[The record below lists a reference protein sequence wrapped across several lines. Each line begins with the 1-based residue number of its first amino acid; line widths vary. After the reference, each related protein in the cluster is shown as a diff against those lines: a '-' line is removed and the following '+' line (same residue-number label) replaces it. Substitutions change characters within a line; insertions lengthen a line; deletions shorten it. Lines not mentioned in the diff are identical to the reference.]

1 METACYHA
9 GMLEQL
15 TLIIKT
21 VAQEVILPRYLKVSR
36 GRKQDGSLFTEADLA
51 MQDALTTALNSFCDC
66 PLLGE
71 EMSSATQRELWASS
85 REGLWCVD
93 PIDGTTNF
101 VNGIPYFAVSV
112 ALIREG
118 RPLFGVVYDPV
129 ADEAF
134 SAARGQGAYLNGRP
148 LPLSD
153 TVESL
158 QDAVASVDLKR
169 LPAPLARTLATT
181 PPYASQRNF
190 GACTLEWCYVAA
202 GRFNA
207 YLHGGQKLWDFAAG
221 SLILEEAGGQCCT
234 LDGLPFWDAPPWQRS
249 VIAALNPAL
258 FEEWRTWLQRCG

>member
-1 METACYHA
+1 
-9 GMLEQL
+9 MLES
-15 TLIIKT
+15 LIRTVKA

-36 GRKQDGSLFTEADLA
+36 DRKQDGSLFTEADMA
-51 MQDALTTALNSFCDC
+51 MQDALATALGPLCDC

-71 EMSSATQRELWASS
+71 EMSSAAQHELWTNNQ
-85 REGLWCVD
+85 EGLWCVD

-112 ALIREG
+112 ALIRDG
-118 RPLFGVVYDPV
+118 RPQFGVVYDPV

-134 SAARGQGAYLNGRP
+134 SAARNQGAFLNGHS
-148 LPLSD
+148 LPLSNS
-153 TVESL
+153 VNRL
-158 QDAVASVDLKR
+158 RDAVASVDLKR
-169 LPAPLARTLATT
+169 LPASLAHTLATT

-202 GRFNA
+202 GRFNT

-221 SLILEEAGGQCCT
+221 SLILEEAGGLCCT
-234 LDGLPFWDAPPWQRS
+234 LEGLPFWDAPSWQRS

-258 FEEWRTWLQRCG
+258 FEEWRTWLQQRC